1 MGIQKVSLFHVTIL
15 FDLQRPSNHIWSPC
29 LFIFF
34 IYINKNYMINIIFTH
49 SSLGNMTV
57 TPLNTHCPFLYWFE
71 DVVKHRVP
79 GDTDYLFEVPA
90 KVGGRGPL
98 DPFGW
103 RGGVG
108 GGGVFVVLLG
118 LGDDRAGGIGRFG
131 EILEWVLGISI
142 VNLQYKKTQ

>member
-1 MGIQKVSLFHVTIL
+1 
-15 FDLQRPSNHIWSPC
+15 
-29 LFIFF
+29 
-34 IYINKNYMINIIFTH
+34 
-49 SSLGNMTV
+49 MTV
-57 TPLNTHCPFLYWFE
+57 TPLNTHCPFLYWVE
-71 DVVKHRVP
+71 DVVEHRVP

-142 VNLQYKKTQ
+142 VNLQCKKKPNKIECIIIFKMYRSLVSLKNRPGIQ